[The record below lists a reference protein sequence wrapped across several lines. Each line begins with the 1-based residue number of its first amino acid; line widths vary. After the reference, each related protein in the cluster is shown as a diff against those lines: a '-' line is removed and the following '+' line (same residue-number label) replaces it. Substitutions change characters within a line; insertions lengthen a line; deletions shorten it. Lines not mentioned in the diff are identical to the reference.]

1 MMVASNTLGRLL
13 LTRLLAWVIQAIVA
27 CGQNPIEW
35 TKKFKFDKL
44 EVRRVT
50 IAALLVACNGFYL
63 FVVINNLMGM
73 VMSRSLVS

>member
-1 MMVASNTLGRLL
+1 MVASNTLELFP

-27 CGQNPIEW
+27 FGQDPIEW

-63 FVVINNLMGM
+63 FVVINNLVGI
-73 VMSRSLVS
+73 VMSRSLGS